1 MENLEKKDSENC
13 ETCVKNKKLSSEY
26 IDLRDKVILQSKQI
40 TDLMINYAIRSVAM
54 KQLEKRAA
62 RQSVVIKELKT
73 DLVKVQE
80 MNNKLMEDN
89 NKMNKAISRI
99 EQKLAEEKSSQR
111 QITEPITTIQTTVKP
126 TSLSEICKLKIGN
139 ICYFAVV
146 NILQN
151 VSYNEAIIIC
161 KRDNADI
168 GLFRDEK
175 SYNVVVNYLMNT
187 LGERILVS
195 VWTGIHI
202 DSMTHDVTP
211 VESFVKW
218 LPGIPFTGIPSKDL
232 INVYFDVHT
241 NPNKRHHRM
250 IKAPPTW
257 KHHRGICEIQI

>member
-1 MENLEKKDSENC
+1 MKNLEKKDSENC

-40 TDLMINYAIRSVAM
+40 TNLMTNYAIRSVAM

-99 EQKLAEEKSSQR
+99 ERKLAEEKYSQR
-111 QITEPITTIQTTVKP
+111 QITEPTTTIQTTVKP
-126 TSLSEICKLKIGN
+126 TSLPEICKLKIGN

-151 VSYNEAIIIC
+151 VSYNEAIDIC
-161 KRDNADI
+161 KRDNADV

-175 SYNVVVNYLMNT
+175 SYSVVVNYLRNT

-202 DSMTHDVTP
+202 DPMICLLSEFHLRKHPRVVKPLSEFASFGNKGEGFVTLHLDTDKTY
-211 VESFVKW
+211 S
-218 LPGIPFTGIPSKDL
+218 SK
-232 INVYFDVHT
+232 IG
-241 NPNKRHHRM
+241 K
-250 IKAPPTW
+250 IISA
-257 KHHRGICEIQI
+257 E

>member
-1 MENLEKKDSENC
+1 MKNLEKKDSENC

-40 TDLMINYAIRSVAM
+40 TNLMTNYAIRSVAM

-99 EQKLAEEKSSQR
+99 ERKLAEEKYSQR
-111 QITEPITTIQTTVKP
+111 QITEPTTTIQTTVKP
-126 TSLSEICKLKIGN
+126 TSLPEICKLKIGN

-151 VSYNEAIIIC
+151 VSYNEAIDIC
-161 KRDNADI
+161 KRDNADV

-175 SYNVVVNYLMNT
+175 SYSVVVNYLRNT

-202 DSMTHDVTP
+202 DPMTHDVTT

-218 LPGIPFTGIPSKDL
+218 LPGISFTGIPSKDL
-232 INVYFDVHT
+232 INVYLDVHT

-257 KHHRGICEIQI
+257 KHHGGICEI